1 MLCYC
6 KFLRVPKLYVTLRP
20 PAPLT
25 RIQVLVVKKAA
36 QKPKDWLLSLL
47 ETPEEPEIQGVVVVV
62 VVAGVVVV
70 VVGFR
75 FPNREMRRK
84 LNKTE
89 KLCLQKSKR

>member
-62 VVAGVVVV
+62 VV
-70 VVGFR
+70 VGFR

-84 LNKTE
+84 LNKNE
-89 KLCLQKSKR
+89 KLCLQKSQR

>member
-62 VVAGVVVV
+62 VV
-70 VVGFR
+70 GFR

-84 LNKTE
+84 LNNTE
-89 KLCLQKSKR
+89 KLCLQKSQR